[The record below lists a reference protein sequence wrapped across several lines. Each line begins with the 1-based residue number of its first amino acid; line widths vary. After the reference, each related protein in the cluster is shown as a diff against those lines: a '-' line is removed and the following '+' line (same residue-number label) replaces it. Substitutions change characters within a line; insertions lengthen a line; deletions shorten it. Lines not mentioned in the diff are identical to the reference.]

1 MRYYLTITLII
12 ICLGGLSAGLTY
24 SDIEFD
30 LEEET
35 SLRDVSHQTGVP
47 IKTMA
52 EYLGVPYSEQHE
64 PLINYGLDET
74 NIQEALYRFDKDK
87 RIFYWGVV
95 VVGMLIVF
103 SSLIITALVVYLLK
117 FTSKKKEATVEKK
130 QPERAKKRIV
140 SASDMNSKEIAA
152 ASLTLYLHEIEREE
166 QNKLLLTWRRANI
179 SMWRATN
186 SVNMPNQIYQY
197 LKGEK

>member
-1 MRYYLTITLII
+1 M
-12 ICLGGLSAGLTY
+12 SAGLTY

-74 NIQEALYRFDKDK
+74 DIQSALHKFDKDK

-117 FTSKKKEATVEKK
+117 FTSKKKKVKVEKK
-130 QPERAKKRIV
+130 QPERAKKRVV

-186 SVNMPNQIYQY
+186 SVNMPNQIYQN

>member
-12 ICLGGLSAGLTY
+12 ICLSGLSAGLTY
-24 SDIEFD
+24 TDIEFD

-35 SLRDVSHQTGVP
+35 SLRDISHQTGVP

-64 PLINYGLDET
+64 PLTKFDLDEVD
-74 NIQEALYRFDKDK
+74 IQSALERFDKDK

-117 FTSKKKEATVEKK
+117 FTSKKDEGTAKGK
-130 QPERAKKRIV
+130 QPQKVNKRV
-140 SASDMNSKEIAA
+140 ASATDMNPKEIAA

-186 SVNMPNQIYQY
+186 SVNMPNQIYQN